1 MSRLTIIVAAT
12 KGNGIG
18 VNAGLPWRLPKE
30 MKYFAQVTTSA
41 PEGSQNAVIMG
52 RNTWESIPTKFR
64 PLPKRKNIVISRN
77 ATYNLLVKALLRKA
91 CQSHCKIR
99 NITDAQVILKDNLK
113 SALSVLDPSTTHA
126 GGTNLH
132 RGFIIGG
139 ASMYA
144 ESLALPMSATEP
156 IVDRVL
162 LTRILSPEFNECDVL
177 MPDFLT
183 SEATHWKRS
192 THAELEEWVGFE
204 VPQGEQ
210 EEKGVKYEFQMWV
223 REQ

>member
-12 KGNGIG
+12 KVNGIG
-18 VNAGLPWRLPKE
+18 VNARLPWRLPKE

-64 PLPKRKNIVISRN
+64 PLPKRTNIVISRN
-77 ATYNLLVKALLRKA
+77 ATYNL
-91 CQSHCKIR
+91 
-99 NITDAQVILKDNLK
+99 NTTDAQVLLKDNLK
-113 SALSVLDPSTTHA
+113 SALSVFDPSTHTGA
-126 GGTNLH
+126 TNLH

-139 ASMYA
+139 ATVYA
-144 ESLALPMSATEP
+144 ESLALPMSSTEP

-162 LTRILSPEFNECDVL
+162 LTRILSPEFNECDVF

-183 SEATHWKRS
+183 SEKTHWRKS
-192 THAELEEWVGFE
+192 THSDLEEWVGFE
-204 VPQGEQ
+204 VPEGEQ
-210 EEKGVKYEFQMWV
+210 EENGVKYEFQMWV